1 MHRIP
6 IDGDVYVAARL
17 SDTVDPGRLND
28 AVRAA
33 VATARGE
40 NGLLPSAVVW
50 DARMHA
56 RLGEALVRISD
67 GLLDEL
73 LLSQIDASG
82 CCAVLE
88 SVLERLKGR
97 GAIQKLEQT
106 GDALAILARDPQ
118 ARVAHAADIV
128 GEIGPEQ
135 LRAGQRKMRPAGR
148 PDLISIAVLVNGD
161 VTGVEAFVDAAAA
174 QQLTSEVEL
183 LVVGCGV
190 GRREARALSDALD
203 RRTSGPRSLRVRQ
216 FLLPGEMGE
225 ATLANTAMTLASGEV
240 VVLAHPRCTP
250 ETAQTIQI
258 LAGWAMANDVLTVS
272 PRILDGSATLL
283 AAGLTAA
290 EDETRGTVLKPWSS
304 PALADVVRRTA
315 APAPWFFAV
324 NRRAWLACGGVD
336 PRADGLWTASLARP
350 AGENCGRRLLV
361 GNTAAVWLAPDRPA
375 ALKSHVRVRALSDD
389 ARRAPR
395 LLDAGAA
402 VGRALDPEPLVRPGS
417 AAFPGAFPTSAPMRL
432 LVFADGYGAS
442 QSIAF
447 VEGLADARARR
458 QAAVRIVEE
467 AAFGPDGPRFDAEHV
482 RAVVAE
488 HFAEVSPT
496 VVVLSRF
503 GHAGAYEIVLEET
516 VRCGASLLFHIDD
529 DLFELPPC
537 VGIERYRSAR
547 HPRRIHTLHRGMA
560 EADLVLATTQPL
572 AARLG
577 RIADPER
584 IDFLQPGAAGEPR
597 PRGPAKGSHAPLV
610 IGYMGSASHNHDLEM
625 IVPALNAILGRFD
638 HVSVELFGSISDQPA
653 AELIRGRVR
662 RRKAVAGDYGRFKQV
677 LGGLGWDIGL
687 APLRPIAY
695 NLCKTPTKWVEYA
708 EAGIV
713 PVVSDLEV
721 YRPMIAA
728 EAAVPAQPDEWESA
742 IARLITAPGL
752 RHELQGA
759 ADRLLR
765 ERYSWGRLEGEL
777 LGMLGRLRRPALA
790 AE

>member
-17 SDTVDPGRLND
+17 PETVDPGGLSE

-33 VATARGE
+33 VAGARAE
-40 NGLLPSAVVW
+40 NGPLPAAVVW

-56 RLGEALVRISD
+56 RLGEAVVRISD

-73 LLSQIDASG
+73 LLSQVDASG

-88 SVLERLKGR
+88 SVLERLRGR

-106 GDALAILARDPQ
+106 GDALAMLARDPQ
-118 ARVAHAADIV
+118 TRVVHASGV
-128 GEIGPEQ
+128 LGEIGPEQ
-135 LRAGQRKMRPAGR
+135 LRAGQRRLRPAGR
-148 PDLISIAVLVNGD
+148 PDLISVAVLAVGD
-161 VTGVEAFVDAAAA
+161 VTGVETFVEAIAG
-174 QQLTSEVEL
+174 QQLSSEVEVL
-183 LVVGCGV
+183 IVGCGV
-190 GRREARALSDALD
+190 DRREARALSEALD
-203 RRTSGPRSLRVRQ
+203 RRTGGARGLRVRQ

-240 VVLAHPRCTP
+240 VVVAHPHCMP
-250 ETAQTIQI
+250 ETAQTIQA
-258 LAGWAMANDVLTVS
+258 LAGWAMAGDVLTAS

-290 EDETRGTVLKPWSS
+290 EDERGTVLKAWSS
-304 PALADVVRRTA
+304 PALTDVVRRTA
-315 APAPWFFAV
+315 APAPWFFAA
-324 NRRAWLACGGVD
+324 NRKAWLACGGVD
-336 PRADGLWTASLARP
+336 PRGEGLWTASLARP
-350 AGENCGRRLLV
+350 IGEACGRRLLI
-361 GNTAAVWLAPDRPA
+361 GAAAAVWLSPERPA
-375 ALKSHVRVRALSDD
+375 ALKGQVRLRALSED
-389 ARRAPR
+389 ARRAAR

-402 VGRALDPEPLVRPGS
+402 VGRALDPDPVVQTGS
-417 AAFPGAFPTSAPMRL
+417 AAFPGAFPSSAPLRL

-458 QAAVRIVEE
+458 LAAVRVVEE
-467 AAFGPDGPRFDAEHV
+467 AALGPDGPRFDAEHA
-482 RAVVAE
+482 RTIIAE
-488 HFAEVSPT
+488 HFAEVGPT

-503 GHAGAYEIVLEET
+503 GHAEAYEIVLEET
-516 VRCGASLLFHIDD
+516 VRRGAALLFHIDD

-537 VGIERYRSAR
+537 VGVERYRSAR
-547 HPRRIHTLHRGMA
+547 HPRRIHALHRGMA
-560 EADLVLATTQPL
+560 EADLVLATTEPL

-597 PRGPAKGSHAPLV
+597 PRAPAKGSHAPLV

-677 LGGLGWDIGL
+677 LAGLGWDIGL

-708 EAGIV
+708 EAGIA

-728 EAAVPAQPDEWESA
+728 EAAVPARPDEWESA

-752 RHELQGA
+752 RHELRDR

-765 ERYSWGRLEGEL
+765 ERYSWSRLEGEL
-777 LGMLGRLRRPALA
+777 LGVLERLGRPALA